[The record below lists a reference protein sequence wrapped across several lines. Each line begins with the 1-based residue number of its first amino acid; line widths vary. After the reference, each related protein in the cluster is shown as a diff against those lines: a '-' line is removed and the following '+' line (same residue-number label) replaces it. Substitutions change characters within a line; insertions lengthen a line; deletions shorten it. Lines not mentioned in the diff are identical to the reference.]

1 MAIFLC
7 RDSSDKR
14 VNNKNL
20 SLMRLL
26 VTGANGFIGR
36 ALCGRL
42 SECGHEVVA
51 AVRADTQTDLN
62 VMRQVAVG
70 SVDSTTDWRTAL
82 EGCRAVVHLA
92 GYAHHDENNAVTL
105 REAFWQT
112 NVAGTGRLLRQA
124 IESGIETCVFMS
136 SCKAIGERSPL
147 SLAGTPL
154 ALSHVSTTLPEGP
167 YGQSKLAAE
176 RLLTQGC
183 TDAGISLTILRPP
196 LVYGP
201 GVKGNIATL
210 LGAIWRG
217 LPLPLGSIRNLRSF
231 IHRENLIEAVLAAL
245 VADIR
250 GVRTYTLAD
259 CTFST
264 PELVRRLA
272 SGLGKRA
279 RIYRCPVP
287 ILKGLGHL
295 SGKAPAVVRLT
306 ESLVLDST
314 EITADLNW
322 RPSLK
327 LDAAWHEVGEI
338 YLQQHA

>member
-1 MAIFLC
+1 M
-7 RDSSDKR
+7 R
-14 VNNKNL
+14 V
-20 SLMRLL
+20 L
-26 VTGANGFIGR
+26 VTGANGFIGS
-36 ALCGRL
+36 ALCRRL
-42 SECGHEVVA
+42 SDAGHEVIA
-51 AVRADTQTDLN
+51 AVRTSENPVPNAA
-62 VMRQVAVG
+62 RQILVG
-70 SVDSTTDWRTAL
+70 KIDATTDWRAAL
-82 EGCRAVVHLA
+82 AGCRVVIHLA
-92 GYAHHDENNAVTL
+92 GYAHHSETDATGVHA
-105 REAFWQT
+105 AFWQT
-112 NVAGTGRLLRQA
+112 NVVGTERLMRQA

-287 ILKGLGHL
+287 ILEGLGRL
-295 SGKAPAVVRLT
+295 SGKSPAVARLT